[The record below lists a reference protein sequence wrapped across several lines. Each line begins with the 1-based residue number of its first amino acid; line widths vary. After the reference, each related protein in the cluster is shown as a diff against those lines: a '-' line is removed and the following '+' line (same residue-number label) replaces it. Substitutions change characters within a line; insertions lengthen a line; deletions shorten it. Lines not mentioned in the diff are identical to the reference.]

1 MVLDNVNLADME
13 SGKILEDRLLI
24 LKDWGI
30 MQVFP
35 TSKLPNK
42 GEGLNVTD
50 GKGAY
55 VFPALAAMNGYLT
68 VAMDG
73 KRQLQEETVWL
84 YLSNGVLRIRSML
97 GHESHLAL
105 KNKMV
110 TD

>member
-1 MVLDNVNLADME
+1 VNLADVE
-13 SGKILEDRLLI
+13 SGKILEDRFLI
-24 LKDWGI
+24 LKDRGI

-42 GEGLNVTD
+42 GEGLNITD

-55 VFPALAAMNGYLT
+55 VFSGLAAMNGHLT

-97 GHESHLAL
+97 GYESHLAL